1 MLTAKLGFQPLLPSR
16 CYRSFHHAVHR
27 TTRSV
32 RSLAIG
38 VGDYF
43 YTTKWSFIYLI
54 KIRLKFLLSDAAVY
68 NIQDSETPHNDSP
81 GLRIYRGNVGTPHWR
96 WSRSTLQGYSGKHS
110 HPFFFCWFIYL
121 KKLQQWH
128 WVQHSPRL
136 ASFTNWRCLDTRS
149 YTVAVNNIGAAA

>member
-43 YTTKWSFIYLI
+43 YCNKVLKWSFIYLI
-54 KIRLKFLLSDAAVY
+54 KIRLKCY
-68 NIQDSETPHNDSP
+68 QTQQCNIQDSETPHNDSP

-96 WSRSTLQGYSGKHS
+96 WSRSTLQGYSGKQATIL
-110 HPFFFCWFIYL
+110 FFCWFFFLFKKTTAVALSATFTTFGIIYQL
-121 KKLQQWH
+121 TM
-128 WVQHSPRL
+128 PRHTIL
-136 ASFTNWRCLDTRS
+136 HCCC
-149 YTVAVNNIGAAA
+149 

>member
-43 YTTKWSFIYLI
+43 YTTKWSFIIWLKLDSNYQTQQCI
-54 KIRLKFLLSDAAVY
+54 IFKIRRRLTMIALVSGFIVAMLA
-68 NIQDSETPHNDSP
+68 
-81 GLRIYRGNVGTPHWR
+81 LRTGDDLDLPFKDIPVNKQP
-96 WSRSTLQGYSGKHS
+96 S
-110 HPFFFCWFIYL
+110 FFFCWFYLFKKTTAVALSATFTTFGIIYQL
-121 KKLQQWH
+121 TM
-128 WVQHSPRL
+128 PRHTIL
-136 ASFTNWRCLDTRS
+136 HCCC
-149 YTVAVNNIGAAA
+149 

>member
-38 VGDYF
+38 LEIF
-43 YTTKWSFIYLI
+43 ITTKVELFIWLI
-54 KIRLKFLLSDAAVY
+54 EVLLLIY
-68 NIQDSETPHNDSP
+68 QTQQCIQDSETPHNDSP

-96 WSRSTLQGYSGKHS
+96 WSRSTLQGYSGKQATIL
-110 HPFFFCWFIYL
+110 FFLLIYFF
-121 KKLQQWH
+121 KKTTA
-128 WVQHSPRL
+128 VQHSPRL